1 MTRISLLLPIAVLL
15 VAPRAS
21 AAPRPVVV
29 ELFTSQGCSS
39 CPPAD
44 RLLAALGREPG
55 GAVIP
60 LAYHVDSWNY
70 LGWND
75 PFSKREWTLRQDFYA
90 RVLGGRGPYTP
101 QAVIDGA
108 TDLVGSDE
116 EGMRRAI
123 AHAASLPAA
132 QVSVTLTP
140 EGDSVNVEIAVELP
154 PGLAGR
160 KLDVMAAIYETG
172 LSTGVPRG
180 ENGGRTL
187 HDEYVVRT
195 LERAARLG
203 GESPTSSRAMSSL
216 PLAKDWAR
224 ENLGVAVFVQDP
236 KTFTIH
242 GAAAVPLPSPSS
254 EN

>member
-1 MTRISLLLPIAVLL
+1 MTRKALLLPIAVLL
-15 VAPRAS
+15 LAPRAS

-55 GAVIP
+55 ATVIP

-75 PFSKREWTLRQDFYA
+75 PFSKREWTLRQNFYA

-108 TDLVGSDE
+108 AELVGSDE
-116 EGMRRAI
+116 AGLRDAI
-123 AHAASLPAA
+123 AHAASQPAA
-132 QVSVTLTP
+132 QVALSLLPGGDAVSVDIT
-140 EGDSVNVEIAVELP
+140 IELP
-154 PGLAGR
+154 PNLAGR
-160 KLDVMAAIYETG
+160 KLDVMAAVYETG
-172 LSTGVPRG
+172 LSTAVPRG

-187 HDEYVVRT
+187 LDEYVVRT
-195 LERAARLG
+195 LKRAVRLDAD
-203 GESPTSSRAMSSL
+203 STTATHATSSL
-216 PLAKDWAR
+216 PLARDWAR

-242 GAAAVPLPSPSS
+242 GAAAAPLR
-254 EN
+254 

>member
-1 MTRISLLLPIAVLL
+1 MTRIALSLPIALL
-15 VAPRAS
+15 LLAPRAA

-108 TDLVGSDE
+108 ADLVGSDE
-116 EGMRRAI
+116 AGLRGAI
-123 AHAASLPAA
+123 AQAANLPAA
-132 QVSVTLTP
+132 QVDLTLTP
-140 EGDSVNVEIAVELP
+140 GDDAVSIEIAVALP
-154 PGLAGR
+154 PSLAGR
-160 KLDVMAAIYETG
+160 KLDVMAAVYETG
-172 LSTGVPRG
+172 LSTAVPRG

-187 HDEYVVRT
+187 HDDYVVRT
-195 LERAARLG
+195 LKRAARLKG
-203 GESPTSSRAMSSL
+203 DSSATARASSSL
-216 PLAKDWAR
+216 PLGRDWRR

-236 KTFTIH
+236 RTLTIH
-242 GAAAVPLPSPSS
+242 GAAAAPLR
-254 EN
+254 